1 MSKRDLKIKTPD
13 QRLRVFV
20 SSTLKE
26 LSEERKAVRK
36 AIETLHLIPVMF
48 ELGARPH
55 PPKDLYQAYLDQ
67 SNIFIGIYWQSYG
80 WIAENEKISGL
91 EDELMLS
98 ENFPRL
104 IYVKEPAPEREE
116 KLSHMLEFI
125 RSRGNVSYKSFSTI
139 EELSDFTA
147 NDLAILISERF
158 YSPAEIQKETK
169 KSGHNNLPA
178 HLPHIIGREKEKK
191 EICDLIL
198 NKESYLITITG
209 PGGIGKT
216 RLSLEIGKSLTQ
228 YFEDGVYFADFSG
241 VFDESKIY
249 SELAKVL
256 GITLV
261 SSVDSAKQIV
271 DFVSDDKIL
280 LIIDNFEQLSHAAS
294 VISGIVKNCHNL
306 VVIVTSRNPLEL
318 SIETEYSIESL
329 SFPEKDKYYNL
340 SDLEFSA
347 SIMLFSERA
356 KSVYKNFELTGENVY
371 TVSDICRLL
380 GGIPLAIELAAA
392 KIKMFSL
399 NTIKERLSKKIDL
412 LTGGMKDAPERH
424 KTMKAALEWSYDLL
438 NEDEKKIFRRLSVF
452 ENGFDYEA
460 LENICCFDIKDP
472 PETIESL
479 FSKKFFKEE
488 EEINGI
494 PRFNMLVLLRNYASE
509 LFELSGEENVV
520 KNILTEYY
528 LNKALK
534 ESSGFY
540 GAVEAKIS
548 SAWEI
553 DIQNVMTAI
562 ENLFIQ
568 KRYTDLIEMI
578 YALWPVFWIF
588 NHDNI
593 LERRTDLSLI
603 FQHRTGLSD
612 DLYGKLNWLEA
623 SAAME
628 KGDLNTAGEKFRTA
642 NRFFKLTEN
651 IRGIAW
657 TNLLISSLKSD
668 SDKEKNAAETAAAF
682 ISSAELFRISRD
694 KWGESVA
701 MQYSA
706 AFHMTNGN
714 YKKAIEDFD
723 ICIKLIK
730 EMESLSLKGYFTA
743 MKALAYIEMDE
754 NQKAFD
760 LLKESSE
767 TIRNE
772 KFNEATAYILLI
784 CAYYY
789 FRINDYSRGMLLS
802 GICSN
807 IFSKYNFVPWH
818 MLSTLFTNIKIYVK
832 SFSDGEY
839 AIESEKGLN
848 TNIFKASELLYE
860 LIHSGKESGY

>member
-1 MSKRDLKIKTPD
+1 MSKKELKIKTPD

-26 LSEERKAVRK
+26 LSEERKAARQ

-80 WIAENEKISGL
+80 WTAENEKISGL

-116 KLSHMLEFI
+116 KLSHMLDFI

-139 EELSDFTA
+139 EELSGFIA

-158 YSPAEIQKETK
+158 YSPAEIHKETG

-216 RLSLEIGKSLTQ
+216 RLSLEIGKSLIQ

-271 DFVSDDKIL
+271 DFISDDKIL

-294 VISGIVKNCHNL
+294 VISGIVKSCHNL

-318 SIETEYSIESL
+318 SIETEYSLESL

-340 SDLEFSA
+340 GDLEFSA

-392 KIKMFSL
+392 KVKMFSL
-399 NTIKERLSKKIDL
+399 NTIKERLSKK
-412 LTGGMKDAPERH
+412 
-424 KTMKAALEWSYDLL
+424 
-438 NEDEKKIFRRLSVF
+438 N
-452 ENGFDYEA
+452 
-460 LENICCFDIKDP
+460 
-472 PETIESL
+472 
-479 FSKKFFKEE
+479 
-488 EEINGI
+488 
-494 PRFNMLVLLRNYASE
+494 
-509 LFELSGEENVV
+509 
-520 KNILTEYY
+520 
-528 LNKALK
+528 
-534 ESSGFY
+534 
-540 GAVEAKIS
+540 
-548 SAWEI
+548 
-553 DIQNVMTAI
+553 
-562 ENLFIQ
+562 
-568 KRYTDLIEMI
+568 
-578 YALWPVFWIF
+578 
-588 NHDNI
+588 
-593 LERRTDLSLI
+593 
-603 FQHRTGLSD
+603 
-612 DLYGKLNWLEA
+612 
-623 SAAME
+623 
-628 KGDLNTAGEKFRTA
+628 
-642 NRFFKLTEN
+642 
-651 IRGIAW
+651 
-657 TNLLISSLKSD
+657 
-668 SDKEKNAAETAAAF
+668 
-682 ISSAELFRISRD
+682 
-694 KWGESVA
+694 
-701 MQYSA
+701 
-706 AFHMTNGN
+706 
-714 YKKAIEDFD
+714 
-723 ICIKLIK
+723 
-730 EMESLSLKGYFTA
+730 
-743 MKALAYIEMDE
+743 
-754 NQKAFD
+754 
-760 LLKESSE
+760 
-767 TIRNE
+767 
-772 KFNEATAYILLI
+772 
-784 CAYYY
+784 
-789 FRINDYSRGMLLS
+789 
-802 GICSN
+802 
-807 IFSKYNFVPWH
+807 
-818 MLSTLFTNIKIYVK
+818 
-832 SFSDGEY
+832 
-839 AIESEKGLN
+839 
-848 TNIFKASELLYE
+848 
-860 LIHSGKESGY
+860 